1 MITELMPRFDK
12 GGGGVDM
19 SAPIYTGKKNMAQS
33 EQFAVTGLSKKPRVV
48 VIDQYRVANTPNYS
62 QTMIFDLDTS
72 SAYRVGYV
80 NNNTWLD
87 GDFTSSFS
95 AFITN
100 VTDTGVTIVNGT
112 TSTVY
117 TSFAVYG

>member
-1 MITELMPRFDK
+1 MFNEMTPMAVGEL
-12 GGGGVDM
+12 GVDM
-19 SAPIYTGKKNMAQS
+19 SAPIYTGKKNMTQS
-33 EQFAVTGLSKKPRVV
+33 EQFVVTGLSKKPRVV

-62 QTMIFDLDTS
+62 QTAIFDLETG
-72 SAYRVGYV
+72 SAYRIGYV

-87 GDFTSSFS
+87 GDFTSSFN

-117 TSFAVYG
+117 TSFAIYG